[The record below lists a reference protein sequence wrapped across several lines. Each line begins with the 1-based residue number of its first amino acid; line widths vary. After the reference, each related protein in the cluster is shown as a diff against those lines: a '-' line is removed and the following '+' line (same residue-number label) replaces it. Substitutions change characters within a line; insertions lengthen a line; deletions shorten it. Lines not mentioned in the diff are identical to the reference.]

1 MFMKC
6 IKVIIRDYSLIQ
18 NYQVD
23 NFDKIPLF
31 GQNGLQISVWWSHP
45 DSDKKINNC

>member
-23 NFDKIPLF
+23 NFDKM
-31 GQNGLQISVWWSHP
+31 
-45 DSDKKINNC
+45 INLVA